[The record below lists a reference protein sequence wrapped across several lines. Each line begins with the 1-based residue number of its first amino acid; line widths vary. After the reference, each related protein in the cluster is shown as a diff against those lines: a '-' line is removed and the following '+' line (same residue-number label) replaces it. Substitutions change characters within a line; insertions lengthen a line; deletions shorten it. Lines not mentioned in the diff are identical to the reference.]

1 MALRDVDSE
10 SDSTHPVTPM
20 PEIRRHKGMLLE
32 EFTRKHPDW
41 EWSERRRRNRLMYDE
56 VGCAWVPMFDP
67 DYGVPYGYDE
77 PGFTPE
83 AEEALVEIA
92 RKAREEILAGG
103 GVVFDPDEPDD

>member
-1 MALRDVDSE
+1 M
-10 SDSTHPVTPM
+10 T
-20 PEIRRHKGMLLE
+20 
-32 EFTRKHPDW
+32 
-41 EWSERRRRNRLMYDE
+41 
-56 VGCAWVPMFDP
+56 
-67 DYGVPYGYDE
+67 E